1 MIEAGIHVPSATS
14 RPYVLPP
21 GTAKE
26 RVSLLRKAF
35 METMK
40 DPEFVADANKAKL
53 GVDPVSPDEIE
64 KMIAGLFKL
73 DSAMVANLKKILY
86 E

>member
-1 MIEAGIHVPSATS
+1 MGIHSDSEIVRTYTLA
-14 RPYVLPP
+14 P
-21 GTAKE
+21 GTPKE
-26 RVSLLRKAF
+26 RVQILRKAF

>member
-1 MIEAGIHVPSATS
+1 MIEAGIHVPSAMN

-40 DPEFVADANKAKL
+40 DPEFLADANKSKL
-53 GVDPVSPDEIE
+53 DVEPLPGDEAE
-64 KMIAGLFKL
+64 RTIAGLLKL
-73 DSAMVANLKKILY
+73 NPAVAGKLKELLK
-86 E
+86 